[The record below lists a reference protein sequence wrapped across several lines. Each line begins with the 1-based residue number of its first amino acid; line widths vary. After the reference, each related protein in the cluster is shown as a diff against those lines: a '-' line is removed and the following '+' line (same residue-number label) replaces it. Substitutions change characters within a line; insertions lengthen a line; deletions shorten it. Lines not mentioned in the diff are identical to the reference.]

1 MMIPKQK
8 ALSRRTVLRGAGVA
22 LGLPW
27 LEAMIPSARAA
38 AASAKSPV
46 RMAVLY
52 MANGVNTSQW
62 TPEGQ
67 GRDFRLSPTL
77 QPLAG
82 PEGPTAGG
90 QQSLERGGEHRRR
103 TLHERV
109 EPAHVHHDHQ
119 DTGRGHQHPRTVDGS
134 GGGAEGGRRD
144 SAAFAGVGDRT
155 RIDGRGRERRVH
167 ASVRMPHCVE
177 RSDDSAGAG
186 DEPAIGIR
194 APVPGGG
201 SGGEF
206 GQAGHAAARPRAATV
221 EEDAH
226 ATRRERSGARSM
238 STCRSYDRSKR
249 EWSGP
254 AIRSAPGSRWC
265 RWTSAPEP
273 VESPATH
280 QEHVR
285 LMLDLIALAFQS
297 DTTRISTFMFGNA
310 VSGVN
315 FRFLEGVTD
324 SHHEISHHSNNP
336 EKLRQYAVIN
346 RWHVDQ
352 YGYLL
357 RKLRDMKEGE
367 RSVLDNSM
375 IMFASALERR
385 QQARSAPAADRA
397 RGTRRRAYRVRPAPG
412 IYRGFAGGQ
421 SVCIDARRFW
431 NAGRALRGQ
440 HGTACRSPGLTP
452 RHRAAVYLP
461 YSLWKESGRHEDCQF
476 SMHRFLWLACAIAGI
491 APSTCP

>member
-27 LEAMIPSARAA
+27 LEAMMPAARAA
-38 AASAKSPV
+38 ASGSKSPV

-77 QPLAG
+77 QPLEDLQDQLLVVSNLWNAAANTGDGHYTKESSLLTCTTITKTLGVDINIHG
-82 PEGPTAGG
+82 PSMDQVAAQRVGAETPLP
-90 QQSLERGGEHRRR
+90 SLELGIEPESTGVDANVGY
-103 TLHERV
+103 TRV
-109 EPAHVHHDHQ
+109 YGCHIA
-119 DTGRGHQHPRTVDGS
+119 
-134 GGGAEGGRRD
+134 
-144 SAAFAGVGDRT
+144 
-155 RIDGRGRERRVH
+155 
-167 ASVRMPHCVE
+167 
-177 RSDDSAGAG
+177 
-186 DEPAIGIR
+186 
-194 APVPGGG
+194 
-201 SGGEF
+201 
-206 GQAGHAAARPRAATV
+206 
-221 EEDAH
+221 
-226 ATRRERSGARSM
+226 
-238 STCRSYDRSKR
+238 
-249 EWSGP
+249 WSGP
-254 AIRSAPGSRWC
+254 TTPLARETNPRSVYSRLFRAAAPAGNGAKQDTQLLDRVLQQSKQMRTQLGASDQARIDEYLSIIRSLETRMERAGDPKRTWKPLVPL
-265 RWTSAPEP
+265 TSAPEP
-273 VESPATH
+273 VESPTTH

-324 SHHEISHHSNNP
+324 SHHEVSHHSNNP

-375 IMFASALERR
+375 IMFASALSDGNKHDPHRLPILLAGRGGGRIASGQHLKYTED
-385 QQARSAPAADRA
+385 SPAANLYVSMLDA
-397 RGTRRRAYRVRPAPG
+397 FGTPVER
-412 IYRGFAGGQ
+412 FADSTGPL
-421 SVCIDARRFW
+421 
-431 NAGRALRGQ
+431 AG
-440 HGTACRSPGLTP
+440 
-452 RHRAAVYLP
+452 V
-461 YSLWKESGRHEDCQF
+461 
-476 SMHRFLWLACAIAGI
+476 LA
-491 APSTCP
+491 

>member
-27 LEAMIPSARAA
+27 LEAMMPAARAA
-38 AASAKSPV
+38 AAGAKSPV

-77 QPLAG
+77 QPLEDLQDQLLVVSNLWNAAANTGDGHYTKESSLLTCTTITKTLGVDINIHG
-82 PEGPTAGG
+82 PSMDQVAAQRVGAETPLP
-90 QQSLERGGEHRRR
+90 SLELGIEPESTGVDANVGY
-103 TLHERV
+103 TRV
-109 EPAHVHHDHQ
+109 YGCHIA
-119 DTGRGHQHPRTVDGS
+119 
-134 GGGAEGGRRD
+134 
-144 SAAFAGVGDRT
+144 
-155 RIDGRGRERRVH
+155 
-167 ASVRMPHCVE
+167 
-177 RSDDSAGAG
+177 
-186 DEPAIGIR
+186 
-194 APVPGGG
+194 
-201 SGGEF
+201 
-206 GQAGHAAARPRAATV
+206 
-221 EEDAH
+221 
-226 ATRRERSGARSM
+226 
-238 STCRSYDRSKR
+238 
-249 EWSGP
+249 WSGP
-254 AIRSAPGSRWC
+254 TTPLARETNPRSVYSRLFRAAAPAGNGAKQDTQLLDRVLQQSKQMRTQLGASDQARIDEYLSIIRSLETRMERAGDPKRTWKPLVPL
-265 RWTSAPEP
+265 TSAPEP
-273 VESPATH
+273 VESPTTH

-324 SHHEISHHSNNP
+324 SHHEVSHHSNNP

-375 IMFASALERR
+375 IMFASALSDGNKHDPHRLPILLAGRGGGRIASGQHLKYTED
-385 QQARSAPAADRA
+385 SPAANLYVSMLDA
-397 RGTRRRAYRVRPAPG
+397 FGTPVER
-412 IYRGFAGGQ
+412 FADSTGPL
-421 SVCIDARRFW
+421 
-431 NAGRALRGQ
+431 AG
-440 HGTACRSPGLTP
+440 
-452 RHRAAVYLP
+452 V
-461 YSLWKESGRHEDCQF
+461 
-476 SMHRFLWLACAIAGI
+476 LA
-491 APSTCP
+491 